1 MFMGAVA
8 KWAYCELL
16 TKNVILIV
24 FTFICTT
31 CNFKLGC
38 WGGLLAFDDVF

>member
-1 MFMGAVA
+1 MGAVA